1 MFRIGSHVS
10 TAGGVEKAVDRQVEI
25 KGNCGQLF
33 VGSPRGWKVGEVKKE
48 GADLFKKYCSE
59 KDVGPWIVHGTYLIN
74 LATPKEELAEKSVA
88 TVQGELDASAELDIP
103 YYTFHPGAHTGEGVE
118 KGLKNIAMRLSQLE
132 IPNSVTLLLEN
143 TAGKGTTLGETF
155 AELQTMVE
163 ESTYGYDDIGVC
175 LDTCHLFSAGY
186 GFGTDEEIS
195 QMIDEIEGTI
205 GIENVRY
212 LHLNDSKHPFGSK
225 KDEHEHIGDGEIG
238 EGPFRTL
245 INHKLFRGLPMVL
258 ETPIDEEKDHS
269 WDIQKIREL
278 RDDS

>member
-103 YYTFHPGAHTGEGVE
+103 YYTFHPGAHTGEG
-118 KGLKNIAMRLSQLE
+118 
-132 IPNSVTLLLEN
+132 
-143 TAGKGTTLGETF
+143 TTLGETF
-155 AELQTMVE
+155 SELQTMVE

-245 INHKLFRGLPMVL
+245 INHKLFRDLPMVL
-258 ETPIDEEKDHS
+258 VTPIDEEKDHS

>member
-132 IPNSVTLLLEN
+132 IPSSVTLLLEN

-225 KDEHEHIGDGEIG
+225 KDEHEHIEA
-238 EGPFRTL
+238 FQW
-245 INHKLFRGLPMVL
+245 F
-258 ETPIDEEKDHS
+258 
-269 WDIQKIREL
+269 
-278 RDDS
+278 